1 MQKDLFDQEGARGA
15 GARQCDLE
23 DLIDEK
29 LDPLSTAM
37 NELYEIG
44 APVIEHIDG
53 VYISGEDNA
62 KEIWAEYYMM
72 GEGECDLLDDF
83 GVNHKINAI
92 LEKHGLFAEWQ
103 NPGLLAICEGG

>member
-15 GARQCDLE
+15 GSRQCDIE

-29 LDPLSTAM
+29 LDPLSAAM
-37 NELYEIG
+37 NELYDIG
-44 APVIEHIDG
+44 APVIEHTDG
-53 VYISGEDNA
+53 VYISGEDNH
-62 KEIWAEYYMM
+62 KECWADYW
-72 GEGECDLLDDF
+72 EGSMYPSMCDDF